1 MNVRNSVF
9 SKCCFWTMSGIGNIK
24 KVISDRIE
32 VGFLGKV
39 IGEIG
44 DDKAVGL

>member
-9 SKCCFWTMSGIGNIK
+9 SKCCFGSFSCFMNIK

-32 VGFLGKV
+32 IGFLGKV